1 MQKVDIKKAQDIINL
16 LAIASF
22 CPFGKG
28 VANSFGALIKKLNV
42 AKNN

>member
-1 MQKVDIKKAQDIINL
+1 MQKIDIKKTQDIINL
-16 LAIASF
+16 LASASF

-28 VANSFGALIKKLNV
+28 VANFFGSLISKLDV